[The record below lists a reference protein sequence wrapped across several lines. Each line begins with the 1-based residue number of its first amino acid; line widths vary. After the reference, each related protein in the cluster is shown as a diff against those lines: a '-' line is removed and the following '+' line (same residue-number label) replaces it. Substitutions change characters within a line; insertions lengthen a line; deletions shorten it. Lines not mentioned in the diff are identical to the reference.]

1 MEWGIYFL
9 YCIRNCGMSLF
20 CSDLGETDRTSGG
33 IETGFSA
40 FPKELILGLA
50 GIALLGTIGN
60 IYLE

>member
-1 MEWGIYFL
+1 
-9 YCIRNCGMSLF
+9 
-20 CSDLGETDRTSGG
+20 LGETDRTSGG